1 MRRGRRFR
9 ATHPPKYSLKLML
22 VETVTSNLDV
32 ETVDI
37 KSAFLQGIPLNSRD
51 VYVKPPPEAKVP
63 AGHVWKLKISL
74 YGLQNASLCFHWKVR
89 EIMGKLGLKQSKYDH
104 AVFIEKDKKGNPR
117 KYRITR
123 RRLSVGRRQGLEAGG
138 DKEDQ

>member
-51 VYVKPPPEAKVP
+51 VYVKPPPEAK
-63 AGHVWKLKISL
+63 A
-74 YGLQNASLCFHWKVR
+74 A
-89 EIMGKLGLKQSKYDH
+89 E
-104 AVFIEKDKKGNPR
+104 
-117 KYRITR
+117 
-123 RRLSVGRRQGLEAGG
+123 RLSLFPLEGQRDHGKARP
-138 DKEDQ
+138 EAIQV